1 MRNGIG
7 CPAAVSTGESLRACS
22 AEQNRLMTNAP
33 DFETLVATRRSIR
46 GYKPDPIPQE
56 LMAEIIEIA
65 KRAPSS
71 MNTQPWNFHA
81 VTGAPLELI
90 REGNTERMMAGA
102 AVDREIK
109 MADHGYQGVHRDRQV
124 EIAIQLFEAMGIE
137 RDDKARRQDWVMR
150 GFRQFDAPVSVVV
163 TIDRELA
170 DDTVAHFDCGAA
182 TYGLVLAATS
192 KGLGCVI
199 NGQGIM
205 QSSVVREHANIPED
219 EVIMTCVA
227 MGYPNTDFVAND
239 VVSRR
244 APNEDVVNFVGFDD

>member
-1 MRNGIG
+1 M
-7 CPAAVSTGESLRACS
+7 
-22 AEQNRLMTNAP
+22 
-33 DFETLVATRRSIR
+33 DFETLVAQRRSTR
-46 GYKPDPIPQE
+46 GYTSEPVPKE
-56 LMAEIIEIA
+56 LLAEVVEIA

-71 MNTQPWNFHA
+71 MNTQPWNFH
-81 VTGAPLELI
+81 VITGAPLEAI
-90 REGNTERMMAGA
+90 REGNTERMLAGA
-102 AVDREIK
+102 RVDREIK
-109 MADHGYQGVHRDRQV
+109 MSDHGYQGVHRDRQV

-205 QSSVVREHANIPED
+205 QSTVVREHANIPED

-227 MGYPNTDFVAND
+227 MGFPDDEFVANH

-244 APNEDVVNFVGFDD
+244 AVNDDVVRFVGFED

>member
-1 MRNGIG
+1 M
-7 CPAAVSTGESLRACS
+7 
-22 AEQNRLMTNAP
+22 
-33 DFETLVATRRSIR
+33 DFETLVAQRRSTR
-46 GYKPDPIPQE
+46 GYTSEPVPKE
-56 LMAEIIEIA
+56 LLEEVVEIA

-71 MNTQPWNFHA
+71 MNTQPWNFH
-81 VTGAPLELI
+81 VITGAPLEAI
-90 REGNTERMMAGA
+90 REGNTERMLAGA
-102 AVDREIK
+102 RVDREIK
-109 MADHGYQGVHRDRQV
+109 MSDHGYQGIHRDRQV
-124 EIAIQLFEAMGIE
+124 EIAVQLFEAMGIE
-137 RDDKARRQDWVMR
+137 REDKARRQDWVMR

-163 TIDRELA
+163 TIDRDLA

-205 QSSVVREHANIPED
+205 QSTVVREHANIPED

-227 MGYPNTDFVAND
+227 MGFPDDEFVANH

-244 APNEDVVNFVGFDD
+244 AANDDVARFVGFED